1 MIFLGKAGSPLAASA
16 VTNLV
21 ETPGL
26 TPDLAGIM
34 GLGDVEPGRPGEV
47 AVATG
52 LPVAPGLGEMDA
64 GTPGG
69 DGLTPD
75 VAGSP

>member
-1 MIFLGKAGSPLAASA
+1 M
-16 VTNLV
+16 

-47 AVATG
+47 AVPTG

-64 GTPGG
+64 GTPGE